1 MTEIS
6 KAIAKDLLTIEAVFL
21 RPNEP
26 FTWASGIKSPI
37 YCDNRMTMSY
47 PAVRKAIASGLAA
60 QIKEHFP
67 DVEVIAGTATA
78 GIPHAAWVADILDL
92 PMVYI
97 RSKAKDHGKG
107 NQIEG
112 RITEG
117 QKMVVIEDLI
127 STGGSVLKACEAA
140 AREGANVLGVAAI
153 FTYELPQG
161 LTNFEK
167 AQLPLVTLT
176 NYSTMIDT
184 ALEMDY
190 IGKEDIALLQQ
201 WKQSPQTWTGK

>member
-127 STGGSVLKACEAA
+127 STGGSVLEACEAA
-140 AREGANVLGVAAI
+140 AREGANVLGWQRS
-153 FTYELPQG
+153 LPM
-161 LTNFEK
+161 NCRR
-167 AQLPLVTLT
+167 
-176 NYSTMIDT
+176 D
-184 ALEMDY
+184 
-190 IGKEDIALLQQ
+190 
-201 WKQSPQTWTGK
+201 

>member
-127 STGGSVLKACEAA
+127 STGGSVLEACEAA
-140 AREGANVLGVAAI
+140 AREGQMFWGWQRS
-153 FTYELPQG
+153 LPM
-161 LTNFEK
+161 NCRR
-167 AQLPLVTLT
+167 
-176 NYSTMIDT
+176 D
-184 ALEMDY
+184 
-190 IGKEDIALLQQ
+190 
-201 WKQSPQTWTGK
+201 

>member
-127 STGGSVLKACEAA
+127 STGGSVLEACEAA

-153 FTYELPQG
+153 FTYELPQ
-161 LTNFEK
+161 
-167 AQLPLVTLT
+167 
-176 NYSTMIDT
+176 D
-184 ALEMDY
+184 
-190 IGKEDIALLQQ
+190 
-201 WKQSPQTWTGK
+201 